1 MWPAGGR
8 PTPAET
14 QEALAYDAVPEA
26 SRHRH
31 VGLPGLRQ
39 DPAERGQEEEVEEGS
54 NQGA

>member
-1 MWPAGGR
+1 MWPAEGR

-39 DPAERGQEEEVEEGS
+39 NPAERGQEEEVEEGS